1 MALHQFIEKPLK
13 TLLINNMNKAFS
25 HLRVSSEYSITQG
38 LLTINQ
44 LVECA
49 KKYSVPS
56 LALTDKSNMFA
67 MVKFFSKCEAEGIKP
82 ISGSSLKVIFDED
95 DTSHELLFL
104 AKNNNGHKNLMKVI
118 SMAHNNF
125 TYQNPIINF
134 KDLQE
139 FKNDVIAIS
148 GGKDS
153 HLFELIKRKKN
164 NEANNR
170 IDKFLK
176 FFKDNFFIEVQK
188 TNRSDEHEYFSNILP
203 LACSKGVPLI
213 ATNDV
218 LFSRPDDYETH
229 ETKVCINTGRT
240 LNDPNREKIFSN
252 EQYFK
257 SPKEMQDLFNGF
269 DELIDNTNEIAK
281 KCNVSLH
288 AKEYFLPEYPVPKEH
303 NFDSYISELSHEKL
317 NQLIIDF
324 DIKKKEI
331 YKQRLDY
338 ELNQIK
344 KMGFSSYFL
353 IVYDFIQWSK
363 DNDVPVGPGRGSGA
377 GSLVAYSLGI
387 TTLDPID
394 HGLLFERF
402 LNPERISMPDFDIDF
417 CMEKR
422 DSVIEYVSKKYGA
435 EAVSQIATFGTM
447 AARAVVRDV
456 ARAMGKPYALGDRI
470 SKMIPFAPGMTLDR
484 AKEEQPVFAQAT
496 KNDPE
501 VREVVDLAY
510 KLEGIARNVGKH
522 AGGVVIAPGSLSDF
536 CPIYNDRQ
544 SSSIMTQYD
553 KDDVEKIGLVKFDFL
568 GLRTLTVIDKALK
581 SINRSLKK
589 GEKKLNLD
597 NIPLND
603 PKVFELLSSGKTMAV
618 FQLEST
624 GMRDLIKKLK
634 PTKFEEI
641 TALLA
646 LYRPGPLNSG
656 MHTTFVDRKHG
667 RSQVTYP
674 HELLEPVL
682 SETYGVIV
690 YQEQVMEAA
699 RVLAGYSMGQADIL
713 RRVMGKKKVE
723 EMEEQRE
730 IFIKGCDKKSIPA
743 KTAEKIFELIEQ
755 FAEYGFNKSH
765 SAAYAVISYQTA
777 FLKTYYPEHFMA
789 AVLSTELG
797 NTDKI
802 YSLIKECER
811 MNINVLKPNILSSNK
826 MFLVNDAGDI
836 EYGLGAVKGVADS
849 FIKHVCEI
857 RKSKSFNDLWDF
869 SKKVDIKLG
878 GKKSLEALSQSGAFD
893 SIAPSRSIAISCIED
908 MLKDGSKNMSKQ
920 AGMSGDLFSSLNDS
934 FDPYEKYKNIQ
945 DMNLSELLS
954 LEKKSLGYY
963 LSGHPVNAIET
974 KVNSLRSIKI
984 NKLNYDTKKA
994 SLVVLI
1000 NSVRQ
1005 IKDKKGK
1012 PLTFINFDDGSG
1024 VMDGIVPSEV
1034 LEDCHEILKDGKIL
1048 VVKGAVEI
1056 DDYRSKEIG
1065 DAMFRMRVKEV
1076 KSLDE
1081 ELLRKIQ
1088 EVTLNLEKSDLFSL
1102 EELSDKLEKLNKELW
1117 KSSGCI
1123 LNVKVITNDS
1133 EAIIDLGDKF
1143 KFEPTLSNLSL
1154 LDEAFGKNALEI

>member
-1 MALHQFIEKPLK
+1 MKNI
-13 TLLINNMNKAFS
+13 FS
-25 HLRVSSEYSITQG
+25 HLRISSEFSISQG

-44 LVECA
+44 IVDCA
-49 KKYSVPS
+49 QKNNIPSV
-56 LALTDKSNMFA
+56 ALTDKSNMFA
-67 MVKFFSKCEAEGIKP
+67 MVKFFNKCEAAGIKP
-82 ISGSSLKVIFDED
+82 ISGSSIRVIFDGD
-95 DTSHELLFL
+95 DSSHDLLCL
-104 AKNNNGHKNLMKVI
+104 AKNNDGHRNLMQVI
-118 SMAHNNF
+118 SSAHNNYN
-125 TYQNPIINF
+125 YQSPIINF
-134 KDLQE
+134 DDLKTFKD
-139 FKNDVIAIS
+139 DIVVIS

-153 HLFELIKRKKN
+153 HIYELSKQNKLEEIENK
-164 NEANNR
+164 
-170 IDKFLK
+170 IDDFLMV
-176 FFKDNFFIEVQK
+176 FKDDFFIEVQK
-188 TNRSDEHEYFSNILP
+188 TNRPDEIDYFSNILP
-203 LACSKGVPLI
+203 LSSKKGVPLI

-218 LFSRPDDYETH
+218 LFAKKDDYEIH
-229 ETKVCINTGRT
+229 ETKVCINTGKT
-240 LNDPNREKIFSN
+240 LNDPNREKPFSD

-257 SPKEMQDLFNGF
+257 SSDEMQKLFNGF
-269 DELIDNTNEIAK
+269 DELIDNTNEVAK

-288 AKEYFLPEYPVPKEH
+288 TKGYFLPEYPVPKEH
-303 NFDSYISELSHEKL
+303 DFDSFLVDLSTKRLSSLIDKFEKAK
-317 NQLIIDF
+317 Q
-324 DIKKKEI
+324 KI
-331 YKQRLDY
+331 YLQRLEY

-422 DSVIEYVSKKYGA
+422 DSVIDYVSKKYGA
-435 EAVSQIATFGTM
+435 DAVSQIATFGTM

-484 AKEEQPVFAQAT
+484 AKEEQPVFAQAA
-496 KNDPE
+496 KNDAE

-544 SSSIMTQYD
+544 SSSVMTQYD

-581 SINRSLKK
+581 SININLKN
-589 GEKKLNLD
+589 KLDLD
-597 NIPLND
+597 NIPMD
-603 PKVFELLSSGKTMAV
+603 DQKVFDLLSSGKTMAV

-667 RSQVTYP
+667 KSPVTYP

-690 YQEQVMEAA
+690 YQEQVMESA
-699 RVLAGYSMGQADIL
+699 RVLAGYSMGEADIL
-713 RRVMGKKKVE
+713 RRVMGKKKIE

-730 IFIKGCDKKSIPA
+730 IFIKGCEKKSIPEKKA
-743 KTAEKIFELIEQ
+743 NKIFELIEQ

-802 YSLIKECER
+802 HALIQECKR
-811 MNINVLKPNILSSNK
+811 MGIKVLKPNILTSNK
-826 MFLVNDAGDI
+826 MFLVNNNSDI
-836 EYGLGAVKGVADS
+836 EYGLGAIKGVADA
-849 FIKHVCEI
+849 FIQHVCQV
-857 RKSKSFNDLWDF
+857 RKSNKFNDLWDF

-893 SIAPSRSIAISCIED
+893 SIAPSRSVAVSCIED
-908 MLKDGSKNMSKQ
+908 MLKDGSNNSSKQ
-920 AGMSGDLFSSLNDS
+920 TAMSGDLFSSLNES
-934 FDPYEKYKNIQ
+934 FDPYEKYKNIT
-945 DMNLSELLS
+945 DIGLSELLS

-963 LSGHPVNAIET
+963 LSGHPVNAIE
-974 KVNSLRSIKI
+974 KKI
-984 NKLNYDTKKA
+984 NKLRSKTISKLDHDTKKA
-994 SLVVLI
+994 SIVCLV

-1012 PLTFINFDDGSG
+1012 PLTFINFDDGTG
-1024 VMDGIVPSEV
+1024 VMDGVVPSEV
-1034 LEDCHEILKDGKIL
+1034 LDNCHTILKEGQIL
-1048 VVKGAVEI
+1048 IVKGVVEI
-1056 DDYRSKEIG
+1056 DDYRSKELG

-1076 KSLDE
+1076 HSLDAELSKKVKDVVINLEESELISLDE
-1081 ELLRKIQ
+1081 
-1088 EVTLNLEKSDLFSL
+1088 F
-1102 EELSDKLEKLNKELW
+1102 SDKLEKVKREFW
-1117 KSSGCI
+1117 TTSGCN
-1123 LNVKVITNDS
+1123 LFVKVITKDS
-1133 EAIIDLGDKF
+1133 EAIIGIGEKF
-1143 KFEPTLSNLSL
+1143 RFEPTIENLNF
-1154 LDEAFGKNALEI
+1154 LDDIFGKNALEI

>member
-1 MALHQFIEKPLK
+1 MKNI
-13 TLLINNMNKAFS
+13 FS
-25 HLRVSSEYSITQG
+25 HLRISSEFSISQG

-44 LVECA
+44 IVDCA
-49 KKYSVPS
+49 QKNNIPSV
-56 LALTDKSNMFA
+56 ALTDKSNMFA
-67 MVKFFSKCEAEGIKP
+67 MVKFFNKCEAAGIKP
-82 ISGSSLKVIFDED
+82 ISGSSIRVIFDGD
-95 DTSHELLFL
+95 DSSHDLLCL
-104 AKNNNGHKNLMKVI
+104 AKNNDGHRNLMQVI
-118 SMAHNNF
+118 SSAHNNYN
-125 TYQNPIINF
+125 YQSPIINF
-134 KDLQE
+134 DDLKTFKD
-139 FKNDVIAIS
+139 DIVVIS

-153 HLFELIKRKKN
+153 HIYELSKQNKLEEIENK
-164 NEANNR
+164 
-170 IDKFLK
+170 IDDFLMV
-176 FFKDNFFIEVQK
+176 FKDDFFIEVQK
-188 TNRSDEHEYFSNILP
+188 TNRPDEIDYFSNILP
-203 LACSKGVPLI
+203 LSSKKGVPLI

-218 LFSRPDDYETH
+218 LFAKKDDYEIH
-229 ETKVCINTGRT
+229 ETKVCINTGKT
-240 LNDPNREKIFSN
+240 LNDPNREKPFSD

-257 SPKEMQDLFNGF
+257 SSDEMQKLFNGF
-269 DELIDNTNEIAK
+269 DELIDNTNEVAK

-288 AKEYFLPEYPVPKEH
+288 TKGYFLPEYPVPKEH
-303 NFDSYISELSHEKL
+303 DFDSFLVDLSTKRLSSLIDKFEKAKQKTYL
-317 NQLIIDF
+317 
-324 DIKKKEI
+324 
-331 YKQRLDY
+331 QRLEY

-422 DSVIEYVSKKYGA
+422 DSVIDYVSKKYGA
-435 EAVSQIATFGTM
+435 DAVSQIATFGTM

-484 AKEEQPVFAQAT
+484 AKEEQPVFAQAA
-496 KNDPE
+496 KNDAE

-544 SSSIMTQYD
+544 SSSVMTQYD

-581 SINRSLKK
+581 SININLKN
-589 GEKKLNLD
+589 KLDLD
-597 NIPLND
+597 NIPMD
-603 PKVFELLSSGKTMAV
+603 DQKVFDLLSSGKTMAV

-667 RSQVTYP
+667 KSPVTYP

-690 YQEQVMEAA
+690 YQEQVMESA
-699 RVLAGYSMGQADIL
+699 RVLAGYSMGEADIL
-713 RRVMGKKKVE
+713 RRVMGKKKIE

-730 IFIKGCDKKSIPA
+730 IFVKGCEKNSIPEKKA
-743 KTAEKIFELIEQ
+743 NKIFELIEQ

-802 YSLIKECER
+802 HALIQECKR
-811 MNINVLKPNILSSNK
+811 MGIKVLKPNILTSNK
-826 MFLVNDAGDI
+826 MFLVNNNSDI
-836 EYGLGAVKGVADS
+836 EYGLGAIKGVADA
-849 FIKHVCEI
+849 FIQHVCQV
-857 RKSKSFNDLWDF
+857 RKSNKFNDLWDF

-893 SIAPSRSIAISCIED
+893 SIAPSRSVAVSCIED
-908 MLKDGSKNMSKQ
+908 MLKDGSNNSSKQ
-920 AGMSGDLFSSLNDS
+920 TAMSGDLFSSLNES
-934 FDPYEKYKNIQ
+934 FDPYEKYKNIT
-945 DMNLSELLS
+945 DIGLSELLS

-963 LSGHPVNAIET
+963 LSGHPVNAIE
-974 KVNSLRSIKI
+974 KKI
-984 NKLNYDTKKA
+984 NKLRSKTISKLDHDTKKA
-994 SLVVLI
+994 SIVCLV

-1012 PLTFINFDDGSG
+1012 PLTFINFDDGTG
-1024 VMDGIVPSEV
+1024 VMDGVVPSEV
-1034 LEDCHEILKDGKIL
+1034 LDNCHTILKEGQIL
-1048 VVKGAVEI
+1048 IVKGVVEI
-1056 DDYRSKEIG
+1056 DDYRSKELG

-1076 KSLDE
+1076 HSLDAELSKKVKDVVINLEESELISLDE
-1081 ELLRKIQ
+1081 
-1088 EVTLNLEKSDLFSL
+1088 F
-1102 EELSDKLEKLNKELW
+1102 SDKLEKVKREFW
-1117 KSSGCI
+1117 TTSGCN
-1123 LNVKVITNDS
+1123 LFVKVITNDS
-1133 EAIIDLGDKF
+1133 EAIIDIGEKF
-1143 KFEPTLSNLSL
+1143 RFEPTIENLNF
-1154 LDEAFGKNALEI
+1154 LDDIFGKNALEI

>member
-1 MALHQFIEKPLK
+1 MEK
-13 TLLINNMNKAFS
+13 TFS

-44 LVECA
+44 LVDCA
-49 KKYSVPS
+49 KKHSVPS
-56 LALTDKSNMFA
+56 IALTDKSNMFA
-67 MVKFFSKCEAEGIKP
+67 MVKFFNKCESAGIKP
-82 ISGSSLKVIFDED
+82 ISGSSIRVIFDGD
-95 DTSHELLFL
+95 DASHELLCL
-104 AKNNNGHKNLMKVI
+104 AKNNNGHKNLMRAI
-118 SMAHNNF
+118 SKAHNNYL
-125 TYQNPIINF
+125 YQTPILNF
-134 KDLQE
+134 NDLEE
-139 FKNDVIAIS
+139 FRNDVIVIS

-153 HLFELIKRKKN
+153 HLFELVKRKKID
-164 NEANNR
+164 EATNR
-170 IDKFLK
+170 IDKFLDV
-176 FFKDNFFIEVQK
+176 FQEDFFIEIQR
-188 TNRSDEHEYFSNILP
+188 TNRPDEQEFLTNILP
-203 LACSKGVPLI
+203 ISNSKGVPLI

-218 LFSRPDDYETH
+218 LFSEKNDYEIH

-240 LNDPNREKIFSN
+240 LNDPNREKPFSS

-257 SPKEMQDLFNGF
+257 SPDEMSNLFIDF
-269 DELIDNTNEIAK
+269 DEIIKNTNEVAK

-288 AKEYFLPEYPVPKEH
+288 TEGYFLPEYPVPDKH
-303 NFDSYISELSHEKL
+303 DFDSYIAELSHKKL
-317 NQLIIDF
+317 NQLTINFED
-324 DIKKKEI
+324 KKKEE

-377 GSLVAYSLGI
+377 GSLVAFSLGI
-387 TTLDPID
+387 TTLDPIA

-402 LNPERISMPDFDIDF
+402 LNPERVSMPDFDIDF

-422 DSVIEYVSKKYGA
+422 DSVIEYVSNKYGS

-484 AKEEQPVFAQAT
+484 AKEEQPVFAQAV
-496 KNDPE
+496 KNDSE
-501 VREVVDLAY
+501 VKEVVDLAY

-522 AGGVVIAPGSLSDF
+522 AGGVVIAPGNLSDF
-536 CPIYNDRQ
+536 CPTYNDRH

-581 SINRSLKK
+581 SINRSFQK
-589 GEKKLNLD
+589 GEEKLNLD

-603 PKVFELLSSGKTMAV
+603 PNVFELLSSGKTMAV

-656 MHTTFVDRKHG
+656 MHNTFVDRKHG
-667 RSQVTYP
+667 KSQVTYP

-682 SETYGVIV
+682 AETYGVIV

-713 RRVMGKKKVE
+713 RRVMGKKKID

-730 IFIKGCDKKSIPA
+730 IFIEGCDKNSIPEKKA
-743 KTAEKIFELIEQ
+743 KKIFELIEQ

-777 FLKTYYPEHFMA
+777 YLKTYYPEHFMA

-802 YSLIKECER
+802 HALIQECKR
-811 MNINVLKPNILSSNK
+811 MNINVLKPNILSSSK
-826 MFLVNDAGDI
+826 MFLVNQNGDI
-836 EYGLGAVKGVADS
+836 EYGLGAIKGVADS
-849 FIKHVCEI
+849 FIEHVCQI
-857 RKSKSFNDLWDF
+857 RETSTFNDLWDF
-869 SKKVDIKLG
+869 SKQVDIKLG

-893 SIAPSRSIAISCIED
+893 IIAPSRSIAIACIED
-908 MLKDGSKNMSKQ
+908 MLKDGSKNISKQ
-920 AGMSGDLFSSLNDS
+920 SGMSGDLFSSIDNS
-934 FDPYEKYKNIQ
+934 FDPYEKYKNTQ
-945 DMNLSELLS
+945 DMNLSELLA

-963 LSGHPVNAIET
+963 LSGHPVNAIES
-974 KVNSLRSIKI
+974 KVSRLRSTKI
-984 NKLNYDTKKA
+984 HKLNHDTKKA
-994 SLVVLI
+994 ALVVLI

-1012 PLTFINFDDGSG
+1012 PLTFINFDDGTG
-1024 VMDGIVPSEV
+1024 VMDGIISSEV
-1034 LEDCHEILKDGKIL
+1034 IEECHEILKDGNIL

-1076 KSLDE
+1076 KSLDS
-1081 ELLRKIQ
+1081 ELSKKIQ
-1088 EVTLNLEKSDLFSL
+1088 EVTLNMEKSDLFSL
-1102 EELSDKLEKLNKELW
+1102 EELSDRLEKLNKDIW
-1117 KSSGCI
+1117 KTSGCN

-1154 LDEAFGKNALEI
+1154 LDETFGKNALEI

>member
-1 MALHQFIEKPLK
+1 MKNI
-13 TLLINNMNKAFS
+13 FS
-25 HLRVSSEYSITQG
+25 HLRISSEFSISQG

-44 LVECA
+44 IVDCA
-49 KKYSVPS
+49 QKNNIPSV
-56 LALTDKSNMFA
+56 ALTDKSNMFA
-67 MVKFFSKCEAEGIKP
+67 MVKFFNKCEAAGIKP
-82 ISGSSLKVIFDED
+82 ISGSSIRVIFDGD
-95 DTSHELLFL
+95 DSSHDLLCL
-104 AKNNNGHKNLMKVI
+104 AKNNDGHRNLMQAI
-118 SMAHNNF
+118 SSAHNNYN
-125 TYQNPIINF
+125 YQSPIINF
-134 KDLQE
+134 DDLKNFKD
-139 FKNDVIAIS
+139 DIVVIS

-153 HLFELIKRKKN
+153 HIYELSKQNKLVEI
-164 NEANNR
+164 ENR
-170 IDKFLK
+170 IDDFLMV
-176 FFKDNFFIEVQK
+176 FKDDFFIEVQK
-188 TNRSDEHEYFSNILP
+188 TNRPDELDYFSNILP
-203 LACSKGVPLI
+203 LSSKKGIPLI

-218 LFSRPDDYETH
+218 LFARKDDYEIH
-229 ETKVCINTGRT
+229 ETKVCINTGKT
-240 LNDPNREKIFSN
+240 LNDPNREKPFSD

-257 SPKEMQDLFNGF
+257 SSDEMQKLFNGF
-269 DELIDNTNEIAK
+269 DELIDNTNEVAK

-288 AKEYFLPEYPVPKEH
+288 TKGYFLPEYPVPKEH
-303 NFDSYISELSHEKL
+303 DFDSFLVDLSTKRLSRLIDKFEKSK
-317 NQLIIDF
+317 Q
-324 DIKKKEI
+324 KK
-331 YKQRLDY
+331 YLQRLEY

-353 IVYDFIQWSK
+353 IVFDFIQWSK

-422 DSVIEYVSKKYGA
+422 DSVIDYVSKKYGA
-435 EAVSQIATFGTM
+435 DAVSQIATFGTM

-484 AKEEQPVFAQAT
+484 AKEEQPVFAQAA

-544 SSSIMTQYD
+544 SSSVMTQYD

-581 SINRSLKK
+581 SININLKD
-589 GEKKLNLD
+589 KLDLD
-597 NIPLND
+597 NIPMD
-603 PKVFELLSSGKTMAV
+603 DQKVFDLLSSGKTMAV

-667 RSQVTYP
+667 KSPVTYP
-674 HELLEPVL
+674 HDLLEPVL

-690 YQEQVMEAA
+690 YQEQVMESA
-699 RVLAGYSMGQADIL
+699 RVLAGYSMGEADIL
-713 RRVMGKKKVE
+713 RRVMGKKKIE

-730 IFIKGCDKKSIPA
+730 IFVKGCKKNSIPEKKA
-743 KTAEKIFELIEQ
+743 NKIFELIEQ

-777 FLKTYYPEHFMA
+777 YLKTYYPEHFMA

-802 YSLIKECER
+802 HALIQECKR
-811 MNINVLKPNILSSNK
+811 MGIKVLKPNILTSNK
-826 MFLVNDAGDI
+826 MFLVNNNSDI
-836 EYGLGAVKGVADS
+836 EYGLGAVKGVADA
-849 FIKHVCEI
+849 FIQHVCQV
-857 RKSKSFNDLWDF
+857 RKTNKFNDLWDF

-893 SIAPSRSIAISCIED
+893 SIAPSRSIAVSCIED
-908 MLKDGSKNMSKQ
+908 MLKDGSNNSSKQ
-920 AGMSGDLFSSLNDS
+920 AAMSGDLFSSLNES
-934 FDPYEKYKNIQ
+934 FDPYEKYKNTLDIG
-945 DMNLSELLS
+945 LSELLS

-963 LSGHPVNAIET
+963 LSGHPVNAIE
-974 KVNSLRSIKI
+974 KKI
-984 NKLNYDTKKA
+984 NKLRSKTISKLDHDTKKA
-994 SLVVLI
+994 SIVCLI

-1012 PLTFINFDDGSG
+1012 PLTFINFDDGTG
-1024 VMDGIVPSEV
+1024 VMDGVVPSEV
-1034 LEDCHEILKDGKIL
+1034 LENCHSILKEGQI
-1048 VVKGAVEI
+1048 VIVKGIVEI
-1056 DDYRSKEIG
+1056 DDYRSKELG
-1065 DAMFRMRVKEV
+1065 NAMFRMRVKEV
-1076 KSLDE
+1076 HSLDSELSKKINDVVVNLEESELMSLDE
-1081 ELLRKIQ
+1081 
-1088 EVTLNLEKSDLFSL
+1088 F
-1102 EELSDKLEKLNKELW
+1102 SDKLEKVKREFW
-1117 KSSGCI
+1117 TTSGCN
-1123 LNVKVITNDS
+1123 LFVKVITNDS
-1133 EAIIDLGDKF
+1133 EAIIDIGEKF
-1143 KFEPTLSNLSL
+1143 RFEPTIENLNF
-1154 LDEAFGKNALEI
+1154 LDDIFGKNALEI

>member
-1 MALHQFIEKPLK
+1 MKNI
-13 TLLINNMNKAFS
+13 FS
-25 HLRVSSEYSITQG
+25 HLRISSEFSISQG

-44 LVECA
+44 IVDCA
-49 KKYSVPS
+49 QKNNIPSV
-56 LALTDKSNMFA
+56 ALTDKSNMFA
-67 MVKFFSKCEAEGIKP
+67 MVKFFNKCEAAGIKP
-82 ISGSSLKVIFDED
+82 ISGSSIRVIFDGD
-95 DTSHELLFL
+95 DSSHDLLCL
-104 AKNNNGHKNLMKVI
+104 AKNNDGHRNLMQVI
-118 SMAHNNF
+118 SSAHNNYN
-125 TYQNPIINF
+125 YQSPIINF
-134 KDLQE
+134 DDLKTFKD
-139 FKNDVIAIS
+139 DIVVIS

-153 HLFELIKRKKN
+153 HIYELSKQNKLEEIENK
-164 NEANNR
+164 
-170 IDKFLK
+170 IDDFLMV
-176 FFKDNFFIEVQK
+176 FKDDFFIEVQK
-188 TNRSDEHEYFSNILP
+188 TNRPDEIDYFSNILP
-203 LACSKGVPLI
+203 LSSKKGVPLI

-218 LFSRPDDYETH
+218 LFAKKDDYEIH
-229 ETKVCINTGRT
+229 ETKVCINTGKT
-240 LNDPNREKIFSN
+240 LNDPNREKPFSN

-257 SPKEMQDLFNGF
+257 SSDEMQKLFNDF
-269 DELIDNTNEIAK
+269 DELIDNTNEVAK

-288 AKEYFLPEYPVPKEH
+288 TKGYFLPEYPVPKEH
-303 NFDSYISELSHEKL
+303 DFDSFLVDLSTKRLSSLIDKFEKAKQTTYL
-317 NQLIIDF
+317 
-324 DIKKKEI
+324 
-331 YKQRLDY
+331 QRLEY

-422 DSVIEYVSKKYGA
+422 DSVIDYVSKKYGA
-435 EAVSQIATFGTM
+435 DAVSQIATFGTM

-484 AKEEQPVFAQAT
+484 AKEEQPVFAQAA
-496 KNDPE
+496 KNDAE

-544 SSSIMTQYD
+544 SSSVMTQYD

-581 SINRSLKK
+581 SININLKN
-589 GEKKLNLD
+589 KLDLD
-597 NIPLND
+597 NIPMD
-603 PKVFELLSSGKTMAV
+603 DQKVFDLLSSGKTMAV

-667 RSQVTYP
+667 KSPVTYP

-690 YQEQVMEAA
+690 YQEQVMESA
-699 RVLAGYSMGQADIL
+699 RVLAGYSMGEADIL
-713 RRVMGKKKVE
+713 RRVMGKKKIE

-730 IFIKGCDKKSIPA
+730 IFVKGCEKNSIPEKKA
-743 KTAEKIFELIEQ
+743 NKIFELIEQ

-802 YSLIKECER
+802 HALIQECKR
-811 MNINVLKPNILSSNK
+811 MGIKVLKPNILTSNK
-826 MFLVNDAGDI
+826 MFLVNNNSDI
-836 EYGLGAVKGVADS
+836 EYGLGAIKGVADA
-849 FIKHVCEI
+849 FIQHVCQV
-857 RKSKSFNDLWDF
+857 RKSNKFNDLWDF

-893 SIAPSRSIAISCIED
+893 SIAPSRSVAVSCIED
-908 MLKDGSKNMSKQ
+908 MLKDGSNNSSKQ
-920 AGMSGDLFSSLNDS
+920 TAMSGDLFSSLNES
-934 FDPYEKYKNIQ
+934 FDPYEKYKNIT
-945 DMNLSELLS
+945 DIGLSELLS

-963 LSGHPVNAIET
+963 LSGHPVNAIE
-974 KVNSLRSIKI
+974 KKI
-984 NKLNYDTKKA
+984 NKLRSKTISKLDHDTKKA
-994 SLVVLI
+994 SIVCLV

-1012 PLTFINFDDGSG
+1012 PLTFINFDDGTG
-1024 VMDGIVPSEV
+1024 VMDGVVPSEV
-1034 LEDCHEILKDGKIL
+1034 LDNCHTILKEGQIL
-1048 VVKGAVEI
+1048 IVKGVVEI
-1056 DDYRSKEIG
+1056 DDYKSKELG

-1076 KSLDE
+1076 HSLDAELSKKVKDVVINLEESELISLDE
-1081 ELLRKIQ
+1081 
-1088 EVTLNLEKSDLFSL
+1088 F
-1102 EELSDKLEKLNKELW
+1102 SDKLEKVKREFW
-1117 KSSGCI
+1117 TTSGCN
-1123 LNVKVITNDS
+1123 LFVKVITKDS
-1133 EAIIDLGDKF
+1133 EAIIGIGEKF
-1143 KFEPTLSNLSL
+1143 RFEPTIENLNF
-1154 LDEAFGKNALEI
+1154 LDDIFGKNALEI

>member
-1 MALHQFIEKPLK
+1 MKSI
-13 TLLINNMNKAFS
+13 FS
-25 HLRVSSEYSITQG
+25 HLRISSEFSISQG

-44 LVECA
+44 IVDCA
-49 KKYSVPS
+49 QKNNIPSV
-56 LALTDKSNMFA
+56 ALTDKSNMFA
-67 MVKFFSKCEAEGIKP
+67 MVKFFNKCEASGIKP
-82 ISGSSLKVIFDED
+82 ISGSSIRVIFDGD
-95 DTSHELLFL
+95 DSSHDLLCL
-104 AKNNNGHKNLMKVI
+104 AKNNVGHKNLMQAI
-118 SMAHNNF
+118 SSAHNNYN
-125 TYQNPIINF
+125 YQSPIINF
-134 KDLQE
+134 NDLKNFKDDIL
-139 FKNDVIAIS
+139 VIS

-153 HLFELIKRKKN
+153 HIYELSKQNKLDEI
-164 NEANNR
+164 ENR
-170 IDKFLK
+170 VDDFLMV
-176 FFKDNFFIEVQK
+176 FKDDFFIEVQK
-188 TNRSDEHEYFSNILP
+188 TNRPDELDYFSNILP
-203 LACSKGVPLI
+203 LSSKKGIPLI

-218 LFSRPDDYETH
+218 LFAKKDDYEIH
-229 ETKVCINTGRT
+229 ETKVCINTGKT
-240 LNDPNREKIFSN
+240 LNDPNREKPFSD

-257 SPKEMQDLFNGF
+257 SAEEMQKLFNGF
-269 DELIDNTNEIAK
+269 DELINNTNEVAK

-288 AKEYFLPEYPVPKEH
+288 TKGYFLPEYPVPKDH
-303 NFDSYISELSHEKL
+303 NFDSFLVDLSNKRLSSLIGKFEKTK
-317 NQLIIDF
+317 Q
-324 DIKKKEI
+324 KI
-331 YKQRLDY
+331 YLQRLEY

-422 DSVIEYVSKKYGA
+422 DSVIDYVSKKYGA
-435 EAVSQIATFGTM
+435 DAVSQIATFGTM

-484 AKEEQPVFAQAT
+484 AKEEQPVFAQAA

-544 SSSIMTQYD
+544 SSSVMTQYD

-581 SINRSLKK
+581 SININLKD
-589 GEKKLNLD
+589 KLDLD
-597 NIPLND
+597 NIPMD
-603 PKVFELLSSGKTMAV
+603 DQKVFDLLSSGKTMAV

-667 RSQVTYP
+667 KSPVTYP
-674 HELLEPVL
+674 HDLLEPVL

-690 YQEQVMEAA
+690 YQEQVMESA
-699 RVLAGYSMGQADIL
+699 RVLAGYSMGEADIL
-713 RRVMGKKKVE
+713 RRVMGKKKIE

-730 IFIKGCDKKSIPA
+730 IFVKGCEKNSISEKKA
-743 KTAEKIFELIEQ
+743 NKIFELIEQ

-777 FLKTYYPEHFMA
+777 YLKTYYPEHFMA

-797 NTDKI
+797 NTYKI
-802 YSLIKECER
+802 HALIQECKR
-811 MNINVLKPNILSSNK
+811 MGIKVLKPNILTSNK
-826 MFLVNDAGDI
+826 MFLVNNNSDI
-836 EYGLGAVKGVADS
+836 EYGLGAVKGVADA
-849 FIKHVCEI
+849 FIQHVCQV
-857 RKSKSFNDLWDF
+857 RKKNKFNDLWDF

-893 SIAPSRSIAISCIED
+893 SIAPSRSIAVSCIED
-908 MLKDGSKNMSKQ
+908 MLKDGSNNSSKQ
-920 AGMSGDLFSSLNDS
+920 TDMSGDLFSSLSES
-934 FDPYEKYKNIQ
+934 FNPYEKYKNIT
-945 DMNLSELLS
+945 DIGLSKLLS

-963 LSGHPVNAIET
+963 LSGHPVNAIE
-974 KVNSLRSIKI
+974 KKI
-984 NKLNYDTKKA
+984 NKLRSKTISKLNHDTKKA
-994 SLVVLI
+994 SIVCLV

-1012 PLTFINFDDGSG
+1012 PLTFINFDDGTG
-1024 VMDGIVPSEV
+1024 VMDGVISSEV
-1034 LEDCHEILKDGKIL
+1034 LDNCHTILKEGQIL
-1048 VVKGAVEI
+1048 IVKGVVEI
-1056 DDYRSKEIG
+1056 DDYRSKELG

-1076 KSLDE
+1076 HSLDSELSKKVKDVVINLEESQLISLDE
-1081 ELLRKIQ
+1081 
-1088 EVTLNLEKSDLFSL
+1088 F
-1102 EELSDKLEKLNKELW
+1102 SDKLEKVKREFW
-1117 KSSGCI
+1117 KTSGCN
-1123 LNVKVITNDS
+1123 LLVKVITNDS
-1133 EAIIDLGDKF
+1133 EAIIDIGEKF
-1143 KFEPTLSNLSL
+1143 RFEPTIENLNF
-1154 LDEAFGKNALEI
+1154 LDDIFGKNALEI

>member
-1 MALHQFIEKPLK
+1 MKNI
-13 TLLINNMNKAFS
+13 FS
-25 HLRVSSEYSITQG
+25 HLRISSEFSISQG

-44 LVECA
+44 IVDCA
-49 KKYSVPS
+49 QKNNIPSV
-56 LALTDKSNMFA
+56 ALTDKSNMFA
-67 MVKFFSKCEAEGIKP
+67 MVKFFNKCEAAGIKP
-82 ISGSSLKVIFDED
+82 ISGSSIRVIFDGD
-95 DTSHELLFL
+95 DSSHDLLCL
-104 AKNNNGHKNLMKVI
+104 AKNNDGHRNLMQVI
-118 SMAHNNF
+118 SFAHNNYN
-125 TYQNPIINF
+125 YQSPIINF
-134 KDLQE
+134 DDLKTFKD
-139 FKNDVIAIS
+139 DIVVIS

-153 HLFELIKRKKN
+153 HIYELSKQNKLEEIENK
-164 NEANNR
+164 
-170 IDKFLK
+170 IDDFLMV
-176 FFKDNFFIEVQK
+176 FKDDFFIEVQK
-188 TNRSDEHEYFSNILP
+188 TNRPDEIDYFSNILP
-203 LACSKGVPLI
+203 LSSKKGVPLI

-218 LFSRPDDYETH
+218 LFAKKDDYEIH
-229 ETKVCINTGRT
+229 ETKVCINTGKT
-240 LNDPNREKIFSN
+240 LNDPNREKPFSD

-257 SPKEMQDLFNGF
+257 SSDEMQKLFNGF
-269 DELIDNTNEIAK
+269 DELIDNTNEVAK

-288 AKEYFLPEYPVPKEH
+288 TKGYFLPEYPVPKEH
-303 NFDSYISELSHEKL
+303 DFDSFLVDLSTKRLSSLIDKFEKAK
-317 NQLIIDF
+317 Q
-324 DIKKKEI
+324 KI
-331 YKQRLDY
+331 YLQRLEY

-422 DSVIEYVSKKYGA
+422 DSVIDYVSKKYGA
-435 EAVSQIATFGTM
+435 DAVSQIATFGTM

-484 AKEEQPVFAQAT
+484 AKEEQPVFAQAA
-496 KNDPE
+496 KNDDE

-544 SSSIMTQYD
+544 SSSVMTQYD

-581 SINRSLKK
+581 SININLKN
-589 GEKKLNLD
+589 KLDLD
-597 NIPLND
+597 NIPMD
-603 PKVFELLSSGKTMAV
+603 DQKVFDLLSSGKTMAV

-667 RSQVTYP
+667 KSPVTYP

-690 YQEQVMEAA
+690 YQEQVMESA
-699 RVLAGYSMGQADIL
+699 RVLAGYSMGEADIL
-713 RRVMGKKKVE
+713 RRVMGKKKIE

-730 IFIKGCDKKSIPA
+730 IFVKGCEKNSIPEKKA
-743 KTAEKIFELIEQ
+743 NKIFELIEQ

-802 YSLIKECER
+802 HALIQECKR
-811 MNINVLKPNILSSNK
+811 MGIKVLKPNILTSKK
-826 MFLVNDAGDI
+826 MFLVNNNSDI
-836 EYGLGAVKGVADS
+836 EYGLGAIKGVADA
-849 FIKHVCEI
+849 FIQHVCQV
-857 RKSKSFNDLWDF
+857 RKSNKFNDLWDF

-893 SIAPSRSIAISCIED
+893 SIAPSRSVAISCVED
-908 MLKDGSKNMSKQ
+908 MLKDGSNNSSKQ
-920 AGMSGDLFSSLNDS
+920 TAMSGDLFSSLNES
-934 FDPYEKYKNIQ
+934 FDPYEKYKNIT
-945 DMNLSELLS
+945 DIGLSELLS

-963 LSGHPVNAIET
+963 LSGHPVNAIE
-974 KVNSLRSIKI
+974 KKI
-984 NKLNYDTKKA
+984 NKLRSKTISKLDHDTKKA
-994 SLVVLI
+994 SIVCLV

-1012 PLTFINFDDGSG
+1012 PLTFINFDDGTG
-1024 VMDGIVPSEV
+1024 VMDGVVPSEV
-1034 LEDCHEILKDGKIL
+1034 LDNCHTILKEGQIL
-1048 VVKGAVEI
+1048 IVKGVVEI
-1056 DDYRSKEIG
+1056 DDYKSKELG

-1076 KSLDE
+1076 HSLDAELSKKVKDVVINLEESELISLDE
-1081 ELLRKIQ
+1081 
-1088 EVTLNLEKSDLFSL
+1088 F
-1102 EELSDKLEKLNKELW
+1102 SDKLEKVKREFW
-1117 KSSGCI
+1117 TTSGCN
-1123 LNVKVITNDS
+1123 LFVKVITKDS
-1133 EAIIDLGDKF
+1133 EAIIDVGEKF
-1143 KFEPTLSNLSL
+1143 RFEPTIENLNF
-1154 LDEAFGKNALEI
+1154 LDDIFGKNALEI

>member
-1 MALHQFIEKPLK
+1 MKSI
-13 TLLINNMNKAFS
+13 FS
-25 HLRVSSEYSITQG
+25 HLRISSEFSISQG

-44 LVECA
+44 IVDCA
-49 KKYSVPS
+49 QKNNIPSV
-56 LALTDKSNMFA
+56 ALTDKSNMFA
-67 MVKFFSKCEAEGIKP
+67 MVKFFNKCEASGIKP
-82 ISGSSLKVIFDED
+82 ISGSSIRVIFDGD
-95 DTSHELLFL
+95 DSSHDLLCL
-104 AKNNNGHKNLMKVI
+104 AKNNDGHRNLMQAI
-118 SMAHNNF
+118 SSAHNNYN
-125 TYQNPIINF
+125 YQSPIINF
-134 KDLQE
+134 NDLKNFKD
-139 FKNDVIAIS
+139 DIVVIS

-153 HLFELIKRKKN
+153 HIYELSKQNKLVEI
-164 NEANNR
+164 ENR
-170 IDKFLK
+170 IDDFLMV
-176 FFKDNFFIEVQK
+176 FKDDFFIEVQK
-188 TNRSDEHEYFSNILP
+188 TNRPDELDYFSNILP
-203 LACSKGVPLI
+203 LSSKKGIPLI

-218 LFSRPDDYETH
+218 LFAKKDDYEIH
-229 ETKVCINTGRT
+229 ETKVCINTGKT
-240 LNDPNREKIFSN
+240 LNDPNREKPFSD

-257 SPKEMQDLFNGF
+257 SSDEMQKLFNGF
-269 DELIDNTNEIAK
+269 DELIDNTNEVAK

-288 AKEYFLPEYPVPKEH
+288 TKGYFLPEYPVPKEH
-303 NFDSYISELSHEKL
+303 DFDSFLKDLSTKRLSKLIDEFEKSK
-317 NQLIIDF
+317 Q
-324 DIKKKEI
+324 KK
-331 YKQRLDY
+331 YLQRLEY

-353 IVYDFIQWSK
+353 IVFDFIQWSK

-422 DSVIEYVSKKYGA
+422 DSVIDYVSKKYGA
-435 EAVSQIATFGTM
+435 DAVSQIATFGTM

-484 AKEEQPVFAQAT
+484 AKEEQPVFAQAA

-544 SSSIMTQYD
+544 SSSVMTQYD

-581 SINRSLKK
+581 SININLKD
-589 GEKKLNLD
+589 KLDLD
-597 NIPLND
+597 NIPMD
-603 PKVFELLSSGKTMAV
+603 DQKVFDLLSSGKTMAV

-667 RSQVTYP
+667 KSPVTYP
-674 HELLEPVL
+674 HDLLEPVL

-690 YQEQVMEAA
+690 YQEQVMESA
-699 RVLAGYSMGQADIL
+699 RVLAGYSMGEADIL
-713 RRVMGKKKVE
+713 RRVMGKKKIE

-730 IFIKGCDKKSIPA
+730 IFVKGCEKNSIPEKKA
-743 KTAEKIFELIEQ
+743 NKIFELIEQ

-777 FLKTYYPEHFMA
+777 YLKTYYPEHFMA

-802 YSLIKECER
+802 HALIQECKR
-811 MNINVLKPNILSSNK
+811 MGIKVLKPNILTSNK
-826 MFLVNDAGDI
+826 MFLVNNNSDI
-836 EYGLGAVKGVADS
+836 EYGLGAVKGVADA
-849 FIKHVCEI
+849 FIQHVCQV
-857 RKSKSFNDLWDF
+857 RKTNKFNDLWDF

-893 SIAPSRSIAISCIED
+893 SIAPSRSIAVSCIED
-908 MLKDGSKNMSKQ
+908 MLKDGSNNSSKQ
-920 AGMSGDLFSSLNDS
+920 AAMSGDLFSSLNES
-934 FDPYEKYKNIQ
+934 FDPYEKYKNTLDIG
-945 DMNLSELLS
+945 LSELLS

-963 LSGHPVNAIET
+963 LSGHPVNAIE
-974 KVNSLRSIKI
+974 KKI
-984 NKLNYDTKKA
+984 NKLRSKTISKLDHDTKKA
-994 SLVVLI
+994 SIVCLI

-1012 PLTFINFDDGSG
+1012 PLTFINFDDGTG
-1024 VMDGIVPSEV
+1024 VMDGVVPSEV
-1034 LEDCHEILKDGKIL
+1034 LENCHSILKEGQI
-1048 VVKGAVEI
+1048 VIVKGIVEI
-1056 DDYRSKEIG
+1056 DDYRSKELG
-1065 DAMFRMRVKEV
+1065 NAMFRMRVKEV
-1076 KSLDE
+1076 HSLDSELSKKINDVVVNLEESELMSLDE
-1081 ELLRKIQ
+1081 
-1088 EVTLNLEKSDLFSL
+1088 F
-1102 EELSDKLEKLNKELW
+1102 SDKLEKVKREFW
-1117 KSSGCI
+1117 TTSGCN
-1123 LNVKVITNDS
+1123 LFVKVITNDS
-1133 EAIIDLGDKF
+1133 EAIIDIGEKF
-1143 KFEPTLSNLSL
+1143 RFEPTIENLNF
-1154 LDEAFGKNALEI
+1154 LDDIFGKNALEI

>member
-1 MALHQFIEKPLK
+1 MKNI
-13 TLLINNMNKAFS
+13 FS
-25 HLRVSSEYSITQG
+25 HLRISSEFSISQG

-44 LVECA
+44 IVDCA
-49 KKYSVPS
+49 QKNNIPSV
-56 LALTDKSNMFA
+56 ALTDKSNMFA
-67 MVKFFSKCEAEGIKP
+67 MVKFFNKCEAAGIKP
-82 ISGSSLKVIFDED
+82 ISGSSIRVIFDGD
-95 DTSHELLFL
+95 DSSHDLLCL
-104 AKNNNGHKNLMKVI
+104 AKNNDGHRNLMQVI
-118 SMAHNNF
+118 SSAHNNYN
-125 TYQNPIINF
+125 YQSPIINF
-134 KDLQE
+134 DDLKTFKD
-139 FKNDVIAIS
+139 DIVVIS

-153 HLFELIKRKKN
+153 HIYELSKQNKLEEIENK
-164 NEANNR
+164 
-170 IDKFLK
+170 IDDFLMV
-176 FFKDNFFIEVQK
+176 FKDDFFIEVQK
-188 TNRSDEHEYFSNILP
+188 TNRPDEIDYFSNILP
-203 LACSKGVPLI
+203 LSSKKGVPLI

-218 LFSRPDDYETH
+218 LFAKKDDYEIH
-229 ETKVCINTGRT
+229 ETKVCINTGKT
-240 LNDPNREKIFSN
+240 LNDPNREKPFSN
-252 EQYFK
+252 DQYFK
-257 SPKEMQDLFNGF
+257 SSDEMQKLFNGF
-269 DELIDNTNEIAK
+269 DELIDNTNEVAK

-288 AKEYFLPEYPVPKEH
+288 TKGYFLPEYPVPKEH
-303 NFDSYISELSHEKL
+303 DFDSFLVDLSTKRLSSLINKFEKAKQKTYL
-317 NQLIIDF
+317 
-324 DIKKKEI
+324 
-331 YKQRLDY
+331 QRLEY

-422 DSVIEYVSKKYGA
+422 DSVIDYVSKKYGA
-435 EAVSQIATFGTM
+435 DAVSQIATFGTM

-484 AKEEQPVFAQAT
+484 AKEEQPVFAQAA
-496 KNDPE
+496 KNDAE

-544 SSSIMTQYD
+544 SSSVMTQYD

-581 SINRSLKK
+581 SININLKN
-589 GEKKLNLD
+589 KLDLD
-597 NIPLND
+597 NIPMD
-603 PKVFELLSSGKTMAV
+603 DQKVFDLLSSGKTMAV

-667 RSQVTYP
+667 KSPVTYP

-690 YQEQVMEAA
+690 YQEQVMESA
-699 RVLAGYSMGQADIL
+699 RVLAGYSMGEADIL
-713 RRVMGKKKVE
+713 RRVMGKKKIE

-730 IFIKGCDKKSIPA
+730 IFVKGCEKNSIPEKKA
-743 KTAEKIFELIEQ
+743 NKIFELIEQ

-802 YSLIKECER
+802 HALIQECKR
-811 MNINVLKPNILSSNK
+811 MGIKVLKPNILTSNK
-826 MFLVNDAGDI
+826 MFLVNNNSDI
-836 EYGLGAVKGVADS
+836 EYGLGAIKGVADA
-849 FIKHVCEI
+849 FIQHVCQV
-857 RKSKSFNDLWDF
+857 RKSNKFNDLWDF

-893 SIAPSRSIAISCIED
+893 SIAPSRSVAVSCIED
-908 MLKDGSKNMSKQ
+908 MLKDGSNNSSKQ
-920 AGMSGDLFSSLNDS
+920 TAMSGDLFSSLNES
-934 FDPYEKYKNIQ
+934 FDPYEKYKNIT
-945 DMNLSELLS
+945 DIGLSELLS

-963 LSGHPVNAIET
+963 LSGHPVNAIE
-974 KVNSLRSIKI
+974 KKI
-984 NKLNYDTKKA
+984 NKLRSKTISKLDHDTKKA
-994 SLVVLI
+994 SIVCLV

-1012 PLTFINFDDGSG
+1012 PLTFINFDDGTG
-1024 VMDGIVPSEV
+1024 VMDGVVPSEV
-1034 LEDCHEILKDGKIL
+1034 LDNCHTILKEGQIL
-1048 VVKGAVEI
+1048 IVKGVVEI
-1056 DDYRSKEIG
+1056 DDYRSKELG

-1076 KSLDE
+1076 HSLDAELSKKVKDVVINLEESELISLDE
-1081 ELLRKIQ
+1081 
-1088 EVTLNLEKSDLFSL
+1088 F
-1102 EELSDKLEKLNKELW
+1102 SDKLEKVKREFW
-1117 KSSGCI
+1117 TTSGCN
-1123 LNVKVITNDS
+1123 LFVKVITKDS
-1133 EAIIDLGDKF
+1133 EAIIGIGEKF
-1143 KFEPTLSNLSL
+1143 RFEPTIENLNF
-1154 LDEAFGKNALEI
+1154 LDDIFGKNALEI

>member
-1 MALHQFIEKPLK
+1 MEK
-13 TLLINNMNKAFS
+13 TFS

-44 LVECA
+44 LVDCA
-49 KKYSVPS
+49 KKHSVPS

-67 MVKFFSKCEAEGIKP
+67 MVKFFNKCENAGIKP
-82 ISGSSLKVIFDED
+82 ISGSSIRVIFDGD
-95 DTSHELLFL
+95 DSSHELLCL
-104 AKNNNGHKNLMKVI
+104 AKNNNGHKNLMRAI
-118 SMAHNNF
+118 SKAHNNYS
-125 TYQNPIINF
+125 YQTPILNF
-134 KDLQE
+134 NDLEE
-139 FKNDVIAIS
+139 FRNDVIVIS

-153 HLFELIKRKKN
+153 HIFELIKRKKFD
-164 NEANNR
+164 EAASR
-170 IDKFLK
+170 IDKFLEV
-176 FFKDNFFIEVQK
+176 FKEDFFIEIQK
-188 TNRSDEHEYFSNILP
+188 TNRPDEQEFFTNILP
-203 LACSKGVPLI
+203 ISNSKGVPLI

-218 LFSRPDDYETH
+218 LFSEKNDYETH

-240 LNDPNREKIFSN
+240 LNDPNREKPFSS

-257 SPKEMQDLFNGF
+257 SPDEMSNLFLDF
-269 DELIDNTNEIAK
+269 DELIKNTNEVAK

-288 AKEYFLPEYPVPKEH
+288 TEGYFLPEYPVPDEH
-303 NFDSYISELSHEKL
+303 DFDSYIAELSHKKL
-317 NQLIIDF
+317 NQIIVNF
-324 DIKKKEI
+324 DDKKQEE

-387 TTLDPID
+387 TTLDPIA

-422 DSVIEYVSKKYGA
+422 DSVIDYVSNKYGS

-484 AKEEQPVFAQAT
+484 AKEEQPVFAQAA
-496 KNDPE
+496 KNDSE

-568 GLRTLTVIDKALK
+568 GLRTLTVIDKAVK
-581 SINRSLKK
+581 SINKSFQN
-589 GEKKLNLD
+589 GEEQLNLD
-597 NIPLND
+597 SIPLND

-730 IFIKGCDKKSIPA
+730 IFVKGCDKNSIPE

-777 FLKTYYPEHFMA
+777 YLKTYYPEHFMA

-802 YSLIKECER
+802 HALIQECKR
-811 MNINVLKPNILSSNK
+811 MNINVLKPNILSSSK
-826 MFLVNDAGDI
+826 MFLVNEDGDI
-836 EYGLGAVKGVADS
+836 EYGLGAIKGVADI
-849 FIKHVCEI
+849 FIKHVCQI
-857 RKSKSFNDLWDF
+857 RETNTFNDLWDF

-893 SIAPSRSIAISCIED
+893 SIAPSRSIAISCVED
-908 MLKDGSKNMSKQ
+908 MLKDGSKNISKQ
-920 AGMSGDLFSSLNDS
+920 VGMSEDLFSSLDDS
-934 FDPYEKYKNIQ
+934 FDPYEKYKNTQ
-945 DMNLSELLS
+945 DMNLSELLA

-974 KVNSLRSIKI
+974 KVNRLRSTQIH
-984 NKLNYDTKKA
+984 KLNHDTKKA

-1012 PLTFINFDDGSG
+1012 PLTFINFDDGTG
-1024 VMDGIVPSEV
+1024 VMDGVVPSEV
-1034 LEDCHEILKDGKIL
+1034 LEECHEILKDGKIL

-1076 KSLDE
+1076 KSLDQ
-1081 ELLRKIQ
+1081 ELSKKIQ
-1088 EVTLNLEKSDLFSL
+1088 EVILNIEKSDLFSL
-1102 EELSDKLEKLNKELW
+1102 EELSEKLEKLNKNFW
-1117 KSSGCI
+1117 KSTGCN

-1133 EAIIDLGDKF
+1133 EAIIDMGDKF

-1154 LDEAFGKNALEI
+1154 LDETFGKNALEI

>member
-1 MALHQFIEKPLK
+1 MKNI
-13 TLLINNMNKAFS
+13 FS
-25 HLRVSSEYSITQG
+25 HLRISSEFSISQG

-44 LVECA
+44 IVDCA
-49 KKYSVPS
+49 QKNNIPSV
-56 LALTDKSNMFA
+56 ALTDKSNMFA
-67 MVKFFSKCEAEGIKP
+67 MVKFFNKCEAAGIKP
-82 ISGSSLKVIFDED
+82 ISGSSIRVIFDGD
-95 DTSHELLFL
+95 DSSHDLLCL
-104 AKNNNGHKNLMKVI
+104 AKNNDGHRNLMQAI
-118 SMAHNNF
+118 SSAHNNYN
-125 TYQNPIINF
+125 YQSPIINF
-134 KDLQE
+134 DDLKNFKD
-139 FKNDVIAIS
+139 DIVVIS

-153 HLFELIKRKKN
+153 HIYELSKQNKLVEI
-164 NEANNR
+164 ENR
-170 IDKFLK
+170 IDDFLMV
-176 FFKDNFFIEVQK
+176 FKDDFFIEVQK
-188 TNRSDEHEYFSNILP
+188 TNRPDELDYFSNILP
-203 LACSKGVPLI
+203 LSSKKGIPLI

-218 LFSRPDDYETH
+218 LFAKKDDYEIH
-229 ETKVCINTGRT
+229 ETKVCINTGKT
-240 LNDPNREKIFSN
+240 LNDPNREKPFSD

-257 SPKEMQDLFNGF
+257 SSDEMQKLFNGF
-269 DELIDNTNEIAK
+269 DELIDNTNEVAK

-288 AKEYFLPEYPVPKEH
+288 TKGYFLPEYPVPEEH
-303 NFDSYISELSHEKL
+303 DFDSFLVDLSTKRLSRLIDKFEKSK
-317 NQLIIDF
+317 Q
-324 DIKKKEI
+324 KK
-331 YKQRLDY
+331 YLQRLEY

-353 IVYDFIQWSK
+353 IVFDFIQWSK

-422 DSVIEYVSKKYGA
+422 DSVIDYVSKKYGA
-435 EAVSQIATFGTM
+435 DAVSQIATFGTM

-484 AKEEQPVFAQAT
+484 AKEEQPVFAQAA

-544 SSSIMTQYD
+544 SSSVMTQYD

-581 SINRSLKK
+581 SININLKD
-589 GEKKLNLD
+589 KLDLD
-597 NIPLND
+597 NIPMD
-603 PKVFELLSSGKTMAV
+603 DQKVFDLLSSGKTMAV

-667 RSQVTYP
+667 KSPVTYP
-674 HELLEPVL
+674 HDLLEPVL

-690 YQEQVMEAA
+690 YQEQVMESA
-699 RVLAGYSMGQADIL
+699 RVLAGYSMGEADIL
-713 RRVMGKKKVE
+713 RRVMGKKKIE

-730 IFIKGCDKKSIPA
+730 IFVKGCEKNSIPEKKA
-743 KTAEKIFELIEQ
+743 NKIFELIEQ

-777 FLKTYYPEHFMA
+777 YLKTYYPEHFMA

-802 YSLIKECER
+802 HALIQECKR
-811 MNINVLKPNILSSNK
+811 MGIKVLKPNILTSNK
-826 MFLVNDAGDI
+826 MFLVNNNSDI
-836 EYGLGAVKGVADS
+836 EYGLGAVKGVADA
-849 FIKHVCEI
+849 FIQHVCQV
-857 RKSKSFNDLWDF
+857 RKTNKFNDLWDF

-893 SIAPSRSIAISCIED
+893 SIAPSRSIAVSCIED
-908 MLKDGSKNMSKQ
+908 MLKDGSNNSSKQ
-920 AGMSGDLFSSLNDS
+920 AAMSGDLFSSLNES
-934 FDPYEKYKNIQ
+934 FDPYEKYKNTLDIG
-945 DMNLSELLS
+945 LSELLS

-963 LSGHPVNAIET
+963 LSGHPVNAIE
-974 KVNSLRSIKI
+974 KKI
-984 NKLNYDTKKA
+984 NKLRSKTISKLDHDTKKA
-994 SLVVLI
+994 SIVCLI

-1012 PLTFINFDDGSG
+1012 PLTFINFDDGTG
-1024 VMDGIVPSEV
+1024 VMDGVVPSEV
-1034 LEDCHEILKDGKIL
+1034 LENCHSILKEGQI
-1048 VVKGAVEI
+1048 VIVKGIVEI
-1056 DDYRSKEIG
+1056 DDYRSKELG
-1065 DAMFRMRVKEV
+1065 NAMFRMRVKEV
-1076 KSLDE
+1076 HSLDSELSKKINDVVVNLEESELMSLDE
-1081 ELLRKIQ
+1081 
-1088 EVTLNLEKSDLFSL
+1088 F
-1102 EELSDKLEKLNKELW
+1102 SDKLEKVKREFW
-1117 KSSGCI
+1117 TTSGCN
-1123 LNVKVITNDS
+1123 LFVKVITNDS
-1133 EAIIDLGDKF
+1133 EAIIDIGEKF
-1143 KFEPTLSNLSL
+1143 RFEPTIENLNF
-1154 LDEAFGKNALEI
+1154 LDDIFGKNALEI